1 MSVIEQIIR
10 ASETQDVGPTP
21 FVQPGTVGVPP
32 VIVKVGLKGGGPTF
46 NGKLTYQ
53 CNTKLGAVHDEKPST
68 SVRLNGACASAA
80 SKGSAEANS

>member
-46 NGKLTYQ
+46 KGKLTYQ
-53 CNTKLGAVHDEKPST
+53 ANMKLGAVHNEQSP
-68 SVRLNGACASAA
+68 
-80 SKGSAEANS
+80 NSQAIQRKLSNPTG